1 MKLVSYIVL
10 LILVPALSI
19 AQKPLTPEAGRVKA
33 AYEWLLKQPNFPENH
48 IHFIESFP
56 NNKDHYIEVFTPHTF
71 DQLYFDYE
79 AYLAKYR
86 ELGRMYPKQVLAK
99 SMVIGKKLST
109 AGGPAGIMQQT
120 IMEVANINPAAFAAE
135 VKKLKK
141 NEQLALIGFLADVP
155 DHNNYP
161 QYHTLIK
168 ELEKL
173 QETKI
178 ADIMIAARD
187 TRVKQSQ

>member
-1 MKLVSYIVL
+1 MKRVSYL
-10 LILVPALSI
+10 LLLALLPLFAA
-19 AQKPLTPEAGRVKA
+19 AQKPLTPEAEKIKG
-33 AYEWLLKQPNFPENH
+33 AYEWLMKQQNLPENQ

-56 NNKDHYIEVFTPHTF
+56 DSKDHYIEVFTPHTF
-71 DQLYFDYE
+71 DQLYFNYE

-99 SMVIGKKLST
+99 SITIGKKLST
-109 AGGPAGIMQQT
+109 SDGPAGIMQEM
-120 IMEVANINPAAFAAE
+120 IMEFANINPAAFAGE

-141 NEQLALIGFLADVP
+141 NEQQSLITFLADVP
-155 DHNNYP
+155 DHNKYAGY
-161 QYHTLIK
+161 QRLLT

-173 QETKI
+173 QETKL

-187 TRVKQSQ
+187 LKIKQTQ